1 MDNRA
6 QTVDA
11 ILRFFFIVWMFGCLS
26 VFSQSTKLKK
36 NNKSTKAAIT
46 TPTVTSQNLNQAQE
60 PEYPYVPMMEGRW
73 RMIEDRLLELSKKEA
88 LGLKEK
94 IDFSISGASIHEFL
108 RAIAETHNLNVS
120 IDPNLNF
127 KVIYNF
133 NNEKVMNVILFLC
146 REYNLDIRFTGS
158 IMSFYKFEE
167 AKPEPEKVKPKAFNV
182 EYNSYNDK
190 LSADLRKDTLTE
202 VIKKIIKLSK
212 KNVTLAPG
220 LENKLVSGYIEAMP
234 FEQAVERL
242 AYANNMLLEKS
253 KEGNLTLE
261 PNEVEYEQTTSTK
274 AGDVNFSGVSNDSRN
289 ARGSKSNTT
298 SKSKTR
304 PKKGQETEEKAITIT
319 DSLGKKWVSIDA
331 DNLPVAEL
339 VKSMSEDVGK
349 NFYLFSDPK
358 GNITTKINKAP
369 FDDVL
374 SVLLQGTDHTWKNRD
389 NTYLI
394 GERGNEGFRESEVV
408 QLQYRSAEIMLDN
421 IPSDLKKGVDIKYF
435 KELNSLIMSGSAPQ
449 IAELKL
455 LIKKL
460 DRLVPVIQLE
470 AIFVNVSKSRTSKTG
485 ISAGFRDTVKSGGN
499 VLGANGLDYT
509 FNSRKFNELLAGIPF
524 LGNAVNIGKINSSFY
539 LTLSALESQG
549 DVDVKQTPKLST
561 LNGHEATL
569 KIGETD
575 YYSIETQNTLGSLT
589 TNTIKTIQWN
599 QIQANLSIKINPI
612 VSGDDQVT
620 MDIEFENSS
629 FKPRTAAN
637 APVGTFTQ
645 TFKSMIRVKNEEMI
659 VLGGLEG
666 IQKSES
672 GSGIPF
678 LSRIPILKW
687 LFSSREK
694 TKKKSKLLVF
704 IRPTIIY

>member
-1 MDNRA
+1 MKSRFSSIFI
-6 QTVDA
+6 
-11 ILRFFFIVWMFGCLS
+11 ILMALHFSG
-26 VFSQSTKLKK
+26 FSQTPIAKTSKNKK
-36 NNKSTKAAIT
+36 AKTNKAVTE
-46 TPTVTSQNLNQAQE
+46 TVNGQNLSPLPPSE
-60 PEYPYVPMMEGRW
+60 PEKPYVHIMEGRL
-73 RMIEDRLLELSKKEA
+73 RIIEERLLELSKKDA
-88 LGLKEK
+88 VGLKEK

-120 IDPNLNF
+120 IDPSLNF

-167 AKPEPEKVKPKAFNV
+167 AKPEPSKPKPKAFNID
-182 EYNSYNDK
+182 YNGYNDK
-190 LSADLRKDTLTE
+190 LSADLRKDTLAE
-202 VIKKIIKLSK
+202 VVKKIIQLSK
-212 KNVTLAPG
+212 KNLILAPG

-234 FEQAVERL
+234 FEQAIERL
-242 AYANNMLLEKS
+242 AYANNMRLEKN

-261 PNEVEYEQTTSTK
+261 PNEVEYEETSSTK
-274 AGDVNFSGVSNDSRN
+274 GGDVNFSGVSSESRT
-289 ARGSKSNTT
+289 ARGGKATPN
-298 SKSKTR
+298 KAKQK
-304 PKKGQETEEKAITIT
+304 PKKGQETEEKAVTIT
-319 DSLGKKWVSIDA
+319 DSLGKKWVSISA
-331 DNLPVAEL
+331 DNLAVADL
-339 VKSMSEDVGK
+339 VKTMSEDVGK

-358 GNITTKINKAP
+358 GNITTKITKAP
-369 FDDVL
+369 YDDVL
-374 SVLLQGTDHTWKNRD
+374 SVLLQGTDHTWKKRD
-389 NTYLI
+389 DTYLI
-394 GERGNEGFRESEVV
+394 GERANEGFRESDVV

-421 IPSDLKKGVDIKYF
+421 IPADLKKGVEIKYF

-449 IAELKL
+449 MAELKL

-470 AIFVNVSKSRTSKTG
+470 AIFVNVSKSRTLKTG
-485 ISAGFRDTVKSGGN
+485 LSAGFRDTVKTGGN
-499 VLGANGLDYT
+499 ILGTNGLDYT
-509 FNSRKFNELLAGIPF
+509 FNARKINELLSGIPF
-524 LGNAVNIGKINSSFY
+524 GNAVNIGKINSSFY

-666 IQKSES
+666 VQKNES
-672 GSGIPF
+672 GSGIPI

-687 LFSSREK
+687 FFSSREK
-694 TKKKSKLLVF
+694 TKRKSKLLVF